1 MHSFKESLQVSPA
14 MQASHWTQGQ
24 ILGPQTAVET
34 DLGSQC
40 ALLQLQGLVMDIQMV
55 VEAGDGSQTD
65 GLQLHSWRG

>member
-1 MHSFKESLQVSPA
+1 MHSFKELLQVSK
-14 MQASHWTQGQ
+14 ASQSLDT
-24 ILGPQTAVET
+24 GPDPRPTNSCG

-40 ALLQLQGLVMDIQMV
+40 ALLWMQGLVMDIRTV